1 MVSVSWVDS
10 DQFDALMDAPEG
22 GAEAVVGVLVLLSR
36 LKVRDR
42 DSAAHPG
49 TFASERAL
57 RAALGESSRFTD
69 LYRRVGVLDGLPTP
83 LWRWQTN
90 YDNDPKRRRVS
101 REKKRGRDAT
111 SDATGDATNDVT
123 DDGSGG

>member
-1 MVSVSWVDS
+1 
-10 DQFDALMDAPEG
+10 MDAPEG

-42 DSAAHPG
+42 NLAVHPG

-57 RAALGESSRFTD
+57 RAALGEWSPFID
-69 LYRRVGVLDGLPTP
+69 LYRRVGVLDGLTTP

-90 YDNDPKRRRVS
+90 YDNDPKRRRES
-101 REKKRGRDAT
+101 RERHRARDVT
-111 SDATGDATNDVT
+111 SDATNDVT
-123 DDGSGG
+123 VDGSGD